1 MRSTSTQP
9 YTSNRDTF
17 KMKSY
22 LDIEPKLARTIDN
35 ENAPNKV
42 AGYNPQPD
50 YMGAKKFYGGLK
62 KTRKSSATR
71 RTSLSNTGVNEQH
84 YSPMTKFK
92 HDLEG
97 NKI

>member
-9 YTSNRDTF
+9 FVRDSF

-22 LDIEPKLARTIDN
+22 TEIEPKLARTIDN
-35 ENAPNKV
+35 ENAPNKL

-50 YMGAKKFYGGLK
+50 YMGVKKFYGALR

-71 RTSLSNTGVNEQH
+71 RTALSNTGVNEQS